1 MTVQEEFNQFKGGIR
16 LMKWEIKWKQGK
28 VITEA
33 PTIEAAIKKFKE
45 LGIDVPEKEI
55 SICNFGK

>member
-1 MTVQEEFNQFKGGIR
+1 
-16 LMKWEIKWKQGK
+16 MKWEIKWKQGK

-33 PTIEAAIKKFKE
+33 PTIEAAIQKFKE
-45 LGIDVPEKEI
+45 LGIEVPEKEI